1 MSRLIVRRS
10 ATAVGIYSSVVF
22 GFVGTIVASHEL
34 PSLRVFGDFSTIV
47 FATGFFQSLFD
58 LTVEEALV
66 KFGFRYLAREDWGRL
81 RGLFRSAFWF
91 KITGSAIGGLALL
104 AVALLGPDRL
114 RTPLLVAA
122 LIPLGQSLE
131 GLAGSTLYLRGRYDI
146 RSGFLAWSML
156 LRLAGIAIG
165 AHFGLLE
172 AIVGMLVAQLAATAS
187 VGFAGFL
194 AFRRFPRSV
203 RSPLGDD
210 RRDIVSFIAQSSAG
224 TGVTS
229 LRAGLAPLLLGAV
242 TNTTQVGLFRVAQA
256 PQSGFQALSAPARM
270 VLLTEQTRDWEGGR
284 REAVLRGV
292 RRYSAIA
299 SALMVIA
306 VPPLLYFMP
315 DIVKLVYGAKY
326 AGASDAARVFLG
338 VAAVQFVVGWTKS
351 LPVAIGRPGL
361 RVSTHGVESLVIVP
375 LVLVFGHAYGATG
388 AAFAVLAGM
397 LVFAG
402 MWAVIFMRTTADDV
416 AHPPLPLPE
425 AAAQEQGEAEMLA
438 H

>member
-1 MSRLIVRRS
+1 MSRLFVRRS

-22 GFVGTIVASHEL
+22 GFAGTIVASHEL

-66 KFGFRYLAREDWGRL
+66 KFGFRYVTREDWGRL

-91 KITGSAIGGLALL
+91 KVTGSAVGGLGLVAFAL
-104 AVALLGPDRL
+104 VGPDRL

-122 LIPLGQSLE
+122 FIPLGQSLE
-131 GLAGSTLYLRGRYDI
+131 GLAGSTFYLRGRYDV
-146 RSGFLAWSML
+146 RSGFLAWSMI

-165 AHFGLLE
+165 AHFGLLA

-187 VGFAGFL
+187 VGVAGL
-194 AFRRFPRSV
+194 GAFRRFPSST

-210 RRDIVSFIAQSSAG
+210 RRGIVKFIMQSSAG

-242 TNTTQVGLFRVAQA
+242 TNTAQVGLFRVAQA

-270 VLLTEQTRDWEGGR
+270 VLLTEQTRDWESGKR
-284 REAVLRGV
+284 DAVLRGV

-299 SALMVIA
+299 AVMMIVV

-315 DIVKLVYGAKY
+315 DIVKLVYGSRY
-326 AGASDAARVFLG
+326 AAAASASRVFLG

-361 RVSTHGVESLVIVP
+361 RVTTHGVEALVIVP
-375 LVLVFGHAYGATG
+375 LVLLLGHVYGATG

-402 MWAVIFMRTTADDV
+402 MWTVIFMRTTTDDI
-416 AHPPLPLPE
+416 AHPPPALPE
-425 AAAQEQGEAEMLA
+425 AAAQEQAEAEMLA

>member
-91 KITGSAIGGLALL
+91 KVTGSAVGGLALL

-114 RTPLLVAA
+114 RTPLLFAA

-194 AFRRFPRSV
+194 AFRRFPVLRERRSV
-203 RSPLGDD
+203 TTAATSSRSSHSRAPAPGS
-210 RRDIVSFIAQSSAG
+210 RRCVQ
-224 TGVTS
+224 
-229 LRAGLAPLLLGAV
+229 GLAPLLLGAV

-270 VLLTEQTRDWEGGR
+270 VLLTEQTRDWESGR

-299 SALMVIA
+299 SVLMVIA

-361 RVSTHGVESLVIVP
+361 RVTTHGVESLVIVP
-375 LVLVFGHAYGATG
+375 LVLVLGHAYGATG

>member
-1 MSRLIVRRS
+1 
-10 ATAVGIYSSVVF
+10 
-22 GFVGTIVASHEL
+22 
-34 PSLRVFGDFSTIV
+34 
-47 FATGFFQSLFD
+47 
-58 LTVEEALV
+58 
-66 KFGFRYLAREDWGRL
+66 
-81 RGLFRSAFWF
+81 
-91 KITGSAIGGLALL
+91 
-104 AVALLGPDRL
+104 
-114 RTPLLVAA
+114 
-122 LIPLGQSLE
+122 
-131 GLAGSTLYLRGRYDI
+131 
-146 RSGFLAWSML
+146 ML

-172 AIVGMLVAQLAATAS
+172 AIIGMLIAQLVATAS
-187 VGFAGFL
+187 VGVAGLL
-194 AFRRFPRSV
+194 AFRCFPASARL
-203 RSPLGDD
+203 PLGDD
-210 RRDIVSFIAQSSAG
+210 RGDVVSFIAQSSAG

-292 RRYSAIA
+292 RRYSVIA
-299 SALMVIA
+299 AALMVVA

-315 DIVKLVYGAKY
+315 DIITLVYPAKY
-326 AGASDAARVFLG
+326 AGAADAARVFLL

-361 RVSTHGVESLVIVP
+361 RVTTHGVESLVIIP
-375 LVLVFGHAYGATG
+375 LVLVIGHAQGATG

-397 LVFAG
+397 IVFAG
-402 MWAVIFMRTTADDV
+402 LWAVIFMRTTADDI
-416 AHPPLPLPE
+416 AHPPLPLTE